1 MFKTER
7 EFEDA
12 LIQMLTSQKGWEG
25 WCDLSAVINNPTED
39 DLIENW
45 AQILFANNRGID
57 RLNDTK
63 LTRGEMA
70 QIIEQINTLKT
81 PLNLNTFINGTSV
94 TIKRD
99 NPADELH
106 VGKNVTLHIYD
117 RMEVAKGKSVYQIAR
132 QPQFPTRSA
141 LAKDRRGDLM
151 LLINGMPVFH
161 IELKK
166 SGVPLSNATNQIEL
180 YAHNGIFSGLF
191 ALVQIFVAMT
201 PEDCVYF
208 ANPGP
213 EGKFNS
219 DYFFRWADINNAPIT
234 DWKGIASHLISIPMA
249 HQLIGFYTVA
259 DTAEGILKVMR
270 SYQYWAAHEIT
281 DSVAQIKWDEHNQL
295 GGYIWHTTG
304 SGKTMTSF
312 KSAQLIAASGDADK
326 VVFLVDR
333 IELGTQ
339 SLDEYR
345 SFKNV
350 GEEVQATEDSF
361 VLRTKL
367 KSTDPAD
374 ILIVTSIQKLNQ
386 IKDED
391 GGMIARDIEIIN
403 AKRIVFIVDEAHRS
417 TFGDMLRTIKDTFPR
432 AVFFGF
438 TGTPIHIENE
448 IKGNTTADI
457 FGSELHRYS
466 IAHGIRDKNVLGFDL
481 YRMPTFQD
489 REVRKVVGLAQAKAK
504 DEAEAFADP
513 KKKAVYLKFL
523 NEMDMAGHKNDDGKY
538 IKGVEDYL
546 PNVQYSTTKHQTA
559 VVDDIITNW
568 VTLSQNSKFHAILAT
583 SSIPEAIEYYRLLKS
598 KAPDLRVTAL
608 FDPHTDLQGDGAVE
622 DERFKQAGLE
632 EIIGDYNIRYFGK
645 SDVFKVAS
653 HAKFK
658 KDLAWRLAHKEVYKN
673 IEPGKQLDLLIVVKQ
688 MLTGFDSKWVNTLY
702 IDKLMEYAHIIQAFS
717 RTNRLF
723 DPYEKPFGVIRYYR
737 RTHTMER
744 NIKLAVKAYSGD
756 KEFALYV
763 DKLPENIR
771 KMNQLYDEIRTV
783 FERAGVSDFTRLP
796 KEDIAKAK
804 FALLFRELY
813 ACKESARLQG
823 FKWSQLVYEYEED
836 GHIKSVEL
844 KFDELIY
851 NALLLRYKE
860 LLRGDG
866 SGSPGG
872 SVPYDIDSHI
882 SELNTGKINGDYMN
896 SQFDIYMKV
905 LNTGDETAVEEALN
919 DLHKS
924 FSSLTAE
931 EQRYAEIFLRDVR
944 RGEAVVETGKTLREY
959 ITEYQLGAK
968 NKQIKDISTV
978 FGLDE
983 NMLRDLMK
991 LQLTEANLN
1000 ELGRFVKLTATV
1012 DKVKAKTYFESKEG
1026 SPISGFAVN
1035 MKISKE
1041 LQRFVL
1047 EGGFDIEADEQLLN

>member
-1 MFKTER
+1 
-7 EFEDA
+7 
-12 LIQMLTSQKGWEG
+12 
-25 WCDLSAVINNPTED
+25 
-39 DLIENW
+39 
-45 AQILFANNRGID
+45 
-57 RLNDTK
+57 
-63 LTRGEMA
+63 
-70 QIIEQINTLKT
+70 
-81 PLNLNTFINGTSV
+81 
-94 TIKRD
+94 
-99 NPADELH
+99 
-106 VGKNVTLHIYD
+106 
-117 RMEVAKGKSVYQIAR
+117 
-132 QPQFPTRSA
+132 
-141 LAKDRRGDLM
+141 
-151 LLINGMPVFH
+151 
-161 IELKK
+161 
-166 SGVPLSNATNQIEL
+166 
-180 YAHNGIFSGLF
+180 
-191 ALVQIFVAMT
+191 
-201 PEDCVYF
+201 
-208 ANPGP
+208 
-213 EGKFNS
+213 
-219 DYFFRWADINNAPIT
+219 
-234 DWKGIASHLISIPMA
+234 
-249 HQLIGFYTVA
+249 
-259 DTAEGILKVMR
+259 
-270 SYQYWAAHEIT
+270 
-281 DSVAQIKWDEHNQL
+281 
-295 GGYIWHTTG
+295 
-304 SGKTMTSF
+304 
-312 KSAQLIAASGDADK
+312 
-326 VVFLVDR
+326 VDR

-367 KSTDPAD
+367 KSTDLAD
-374 ILIVTSIQKLNQ
+374 TLIVTSIQKLNQ

-391 GGMIARDIEIIN
+391 GGMIARDIETIN

-417 TFGDMLRTIKDTFPR
+417 TFGDMLITIKATFPR

-448 IKGNTTADI
+448 VKGNTTADI

-481 YRMPTFQD
+481 YKMPTFQD

-504 DEAEAFADP
+504 DEAEAFANP

-523 NEMDMAGHKNDDGKY
+523 NEMEMAGRYDDSGKY

-546 PNVQYSTTKHQTA
+546 PNVQYSSTTDHQKT
-559 VVDDIITNW
+559 VVDDIINNW

-583 SSIPEAIEYYRLLKS
+583 SSIHEAIEYYRLLKS
-598 KAPDLRVTAL
+598 NAPDLRVTAL
-608 FDPHTDLQGDGAVE
+608 FDPHTDLQGDGAVK

-632 EIIGDYNIRYFGK
+632 EIIGDYNMRYFGK
-645 SDVFKVAS
+645 PDVFKVAS

-658 KDLAWRLAHKEVYKN
+658 KDIAWRLAHKEVYKN
-673 IEPGKQLDLLIVVKQ
+673 VEPDKQLDLLIVVNQ

-756 KEFALYV
+756 KEFALHV

-771 KMNQLYDEIRTV
+771 KMNQLFDEISAV
-783 FERAGVSDFTRLP
+783 FARAGVPDFTRLP
-796 KEDIAKAK
+796 EDDTARAK

-813 ACKESARLQG
+813 ACKEAARLQG
-823 FKWSQLVYEYEED
+823 FRWPQLVYEYEE
-836 GHIKSVEL
+836 GGQMKSVEL
-844 KFDELIY
+844 NFDERTY

-860 LLRGDG
+860 LLGGG
-866 SGSPGG
+866 SGSTGG

-882 SELNTGKINGDYMN
+882 SELNTGKINADYMN

-905 LNTGDETAVEEALN
+905 LNTGDESAVDEALN

-924 FSSLTAE
+924 FSSLTTE

-944 RGEAVVETGKTLREY
+944 RGEVTVEAGKTLRDY

-968 NKQIKDISTV
+968 NKQIKDIAAV

-983 NMLRDLMK
+983 KLLRNLMK
-991 LQLTEANLN
+991 LQIAEADLNKLNRFTNLTD
-1000 ELGRFVKLTATV
+1000 TV
-1012 DKVKAKTYFESKEG
+1012 DMKKAKSYFEAKEG
-1026 SPISGFAVN
+1026 KVISTFTVK
-1035 MKISKE
+1035 MKVSEE
-1041 LQRFVL
+1041 LRRFVL
-1047 EGGFDIEADEQLLN
+1047 EGGFHIETDE